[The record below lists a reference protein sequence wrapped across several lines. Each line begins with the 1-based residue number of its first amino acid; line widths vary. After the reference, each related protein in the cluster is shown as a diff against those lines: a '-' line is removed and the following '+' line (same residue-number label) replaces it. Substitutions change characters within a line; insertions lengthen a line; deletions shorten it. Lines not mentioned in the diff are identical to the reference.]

1 MINLKR
7 ILLIAIHQMSLF
19 RKIFGSKSD
28 RSEEDLKSSDDR
40 GRYMPEVKL
49 PIDEKFTINF
59 KANGGKFLYCENL
72 NEVFSNLDHII
83 IENAWEKESVLIL
96 DSNLQ
101 DKFEN
106 NNISPT
112 KNISKSTYF
121 LTTCENLIANDG
133 SLLISSKQIFEKKLP
148 ELPVNFIVFATTS
161 QIVENIGEGLRG
173 IKSKNKQKIPTNI
186 TTIKHFKSGDDKDF
200 LSYGS
205 SAKNL
210 YLLLLEDL

>member
-1 MINLKR
+1 
-7 ILLIAIHQMSLF
+7 MSLF
-19 RKIFGSKSD
+19 RKIFGLKPDESDEDVKSG
-28 RSEEDLKSSDDR
+28 DR
-40 GRYMPEVKL
+40 GKYMPEIKL

-59 KANGGKFLYCENL
+59 KGNGGKFLYCENL
-72 NEVFSNLDHII
+72 NEVYLNLQNI
-83 IENAWEKESVLIL
+83 IEENNWDDAETLIL
-96 DSNLQ
+96 DQNIK
-101 DKFEN
+101 DKF
-106 NNISPT
+106 
-112 KNISKSTYF
+112 KNCQLKSTIKISDATIF

-148 ELPVNFIVFATTS
+148 ELPTNFVVFATTS

-173 IKSKNKQKIPTNI
+173 IKSKNRQKIPTNI
-186 TTIKHFKSGDDKDF
+186 TTIKHFKSNDEKDF

>member
-1 MINLKR
+1 
-7 ILLIAIHQMSLF
+7 MSLF
-19 RKIFGSKSD
+19 RKIFGLKPDESTEDVKSN
-28 RSEEDLKSSDDR
+28 ER
-40 GRYMPEVKL
+40 GKYMPEIKL

-72 NEVFSNLDHII
+72 NEIYNNLESIVE
-83 IENAWEKESVLIL
+83 ENNWTDKDTLIL
-96 DSNLQ
+96 DDNLKDRFKNSELQ
-101 DKFEN
+101 
-106 NNISPT
+106 PT
-112 KNISKSTYF
+112 TKVSEATIF

-148 ELPVNFIVFATTS
+148 ELPANFIVFATTS

-173 IKSKNKQKIPTNI
+173 IKFKNKQKIPTNI
-186 TTIKHFKSGDDKDF
+186 TTIKHFKSNDEKDF

>member
-1 MINLKR
+1 
-7 ILLIAIHQMSLF
+7 MSLF
-19 RKIFGSKSD
+19 RKIFGSKSE
-28 RSEEDLKSSDDR
+28 RSGEELKSDDR
-40 GRYMPEVKL
+40 GKYMPEIKL
-49 PIDEKFTINF
+49 PIDERFTINF

-72 NEVFSNLDHII
+72 TEIYSNLGNI
-83 IENAWEKESVLIL
+83 IEENSWEEEQVLML
-96 DSNLQ
+96 DSDLKE
-101 DKFEN
+101 KFKN
-106 NNISPT
+106 SHLLPT
-112 KNISKSTYF
+112 KKISEATYF

-148 ELPVNFIVFATTS
+148 ELPFNFIVFATTS

-173 IKSKNKQKIPTNI
+173 IKSKNKQRIPTNI
-186 TTIKHFKSGDDKDF
+186 TTIKHFKSGDEKDF

>member
-1 MINLKR
+1 
-7 ILLIAIHQMSLF
+7 MSLF
-19 RKIFGSKSD
+19 RKIFGLKSD
-28 RSEEDLKSSDDR
+28 QSSEEVKSGDR
-40 GRYMPEVKL
+40 GKYMPEIKL

-72 NEVFSNLDHII
+72 NEIFNNLQQILE
-83 IENAWEKESVLIL
+83 ENNWEDDSALIL
-96 DSNLQ
+96 DPNIKDKFKNSNL
-101 DKFEN
+101 K
-106 NNISPT
+106 PT
-112 KNISKSTYF
+112 TSINDATFF
-121 LTTCENLIANDG
+121 LTTCENLIGNDG
-133 SLLISSKQIFEKKLP
+133 SLLISSKQIFEKKLT

-173 IKSKNKQKIPTNI
+173 IKSKNRQKIPTNI
-186 TTIKHFKSGDDKDF
+186 TTIKHFKSNDEKDF

>member
-1 MINLKR
+1 
-7 ILLIAIHQMSLF
+7 MSLF
-19 RKIFGSKSD
+19 RKIFGSKSA
-28 RSEEDLKSSDDR
+28 SQEEELKSDDR
-40 GRYMPEVKL
+40 GKYMPEIKL
-49 PIDEKFTINF
+49 PIDERFTINF

-72 NEVFSNLDHII
+72 NEIYKNLGHILDENDWEEKQVLLLDDELKELFKNSNLLTTR
-83 IENAWEKESVLIL
+83 K
-96 DSNLQ
+96 
-101 DKFEN
+101 
-106 NNISPT
+106 ISD
-112 KNISKSTYF
+112 STYF

-148 ELPVNFIVFATTS
+148 ELPFNFIVFATTS

-173 IKSKNKQKIPTNI
+173 IKSKNRQQIPTNI
-186 TTIKHFKSGDDKDF
+186 TTIKHFKSGDEKDF